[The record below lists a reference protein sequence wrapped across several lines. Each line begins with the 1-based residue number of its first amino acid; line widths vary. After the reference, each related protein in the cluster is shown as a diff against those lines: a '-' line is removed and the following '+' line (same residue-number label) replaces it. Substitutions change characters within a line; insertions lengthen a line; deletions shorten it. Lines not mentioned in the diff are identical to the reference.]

1 MVANQ
6 KIDLVIT
13 DDHKLFRKGLSSLL
27 SDFEFIGNI
36 YEASNGIELLELLQS
51 VDSKPDIILLDL
63 QMPEM
68 DGIAA
73 NKELKKIFP
82 DIKVIILTMEDDAQL
97 ILHLIKQGVNG
108 YLMKDAD
115 PDELETAIKSVI
127 EKDFYFSD
135 NISQL
140 IYRNLNKKR
149 KKNSGLFIHKFTPRE
164 IQTLE
169 LICREYTAAEIA
181 DELNLSV
188 RTIEGYRSNLLD
200 KSGAKNIAGLV
211 VFALTN
217 DLVNLE

>member
-1 MVANQ
+1 MVTNQ

-27 SDFEFIGNI
+27 SDFEFIGNV

>member
-1 MVANQ
+1 MVTNQ

-27 SDFEFIGNI
+27 SDFDFIGNI
-36 YEASNGIELLELLQS
+36 YEASNGIELLEMLQS
-51 VDSKPDIILLDL
+51 VDSKPDLILLDL

-68 DGIAA
+68 DGITA
-73 NKELKKIFP
+73 NKELKKVFP
-82 DIKVIILTMEDDAQL
+82 DIRVIILTMEDDAQL

-115 PDELETAIKSVI
+115 PDELEIAIKSVI

-135 NISQL
+135 DISQL
-140 IYRNLNKKR
+140 IYRNLNKK
-149 KKNSGLFIHKFTPRE
+149 KKKSSGLFIHKFTPRE

-169 LICREYTAAEIA
+169 LICKEYTAAEIA
-181 DELNLSV
+181 EELNLSV

>member
-1 MVANQ
+1 MVTNQ

>member
-1 MVANQ
+1 MGTNP
-6 KIDLVIT
+6 KINLVIT
-13 DDHKLFRKGLSSLL
+13 DDHKLFRKGLHSLL
-27 SDFEFIGNI
+27 SDFDFIGNI
-36 YEASNGIELLELLQS
+36 YEASNGVELLDLLKS
-51 VDSKPDIILLDL
+51 VDSKPDLILLDL

-68 DGIAA
+68 DGIKA
-73 NKELKKIFP
+73 NKEIKKLYP
-82 DIKVIILTMEDDAQL
+82 GIKVIILTMEDDAQF

-115 PDELETAIKSVI
+115 PDELEAAIKSVI
-127 EKDFYFSD
+127 EKDFYFSE

-140 IYRNLNKKR
+140 IYRNLNKK
-149 KKNSGLFIHKFTPRE
+149 KKSPGLFIPKFTPRE

-169 LICREYTAAEIA
+169 LICKEYTAAEIA
-181 DELNLSV
+181 EELDLSV

>member
-1 MVANQ
+1 MVTNQ

-36 YEASNGIELLELLQS
+36 YEASTGIELLELLQS

-73 NKELKKIFP
+73 NKELKKVFP

-97 ILHLIKQGVNG
+97 ILHLIRQGVNG

-217 DLVNLE
+217 DLVNFE

>member
-1 MVANQ
+1 MVTNQ

-36 YEASNGIELLELLQS
+36 YEASNGVELLELLQS
-51 VDSKPDIILLDL
+51 VDSKPELILLDL

-68 DGIAA
+68 DGITA

-115 PDELETAIKSVI
+115 PDELAAAIKSVI
-127 EKDFYFSD
+127 EKDFYFSED
-135 NISQL
+135 ISQL
-140 IYRNLNKKR
+140 IYRSLNNKK
-149 KKNSGLFIHKFTPRE
+149 KKSPGLFIHKFTPRE

-169 LICREYTAAEIA
+169 LICKEYTAAEIA
-181 DELNLSV
+181 EEMNLSV

>member
-1 MVANQ
+1 MVTNQ

-36 YEASNGIELLELLQS
+36 YEASNGIELLELLQT

-68 DGIAA
+68 DGITA
-73 NKELKKIFP
+73 NNELKRIFP
-82 DIKVIILTMEDDAQL
+82 DIKVIILTMEDDAQF
-97 ILHLIKQGVNG
+97 ILYMIKQGVNG

-115 PDELETAIKSVI
+115 PDELAAAIKSVI

-140 IYRNLNKKR
+140 IYRNLNNKK
-149 KKNSGLFIHKFTPRE
+149 KKSSGLFIHKFTPRE

-169 LICREYTAAEIA
+169 LICKEYTAAEIA
-181 DELNLSV
+181 EEMNLSV

-211 VFALTN
+211 VYALTN
-217 DLVNLE
+217 DLLNLE

>member
-1 MVANQ
+1 MVTNQ

-36 YEASNGIELLELLQS
+36 YEASNGIELLELLQT

-68 DGIAA
+68 DGITA
-73 NKELKKIFP
+73 NNELKRIFP
-82 DIKVIILTMEDDAQL
+82 DIKVIILTMEDDAQF
-97 ILHLIKQGVNG
+97 ILYMIKQGVNG

-115 PDELETAIKSVI
+115 PDELAAAIKSVI

-140 IYRNLNKKR
+140 IYRNLNNKK
-149 KKNSGLFIHKFTPRE
+149 KKSSGLFIQKFTPRE

-169 LICREYTAAEIA
+169 LICKEYTAAEIA
-181 DELNLSV
+181 EEMNLSV

-211 VFALTN
+211 VYALTN
-217 DLVNLE
+217 DLLNLE

>member
-1 MVANQ
+1 MGANQ

-13 DDHKLFRKGLSSLL
+13 DDHKLFRKGLNSLL

-36 YEASNGIELLELLQS
+36 YEASNGVELLELLQS
-51 VDSKPDIILLDL
+51 VDSMPELILLDL

-68 DGIAA
+68 DGIQA
-73 NKELKKIFP
+73 NKEIKKLYP
-82 DIKVIILTMEDDAQL
+82 AIKVIILTMEYDAQF
-97 ILHLIKQGVNG
+97 ILYMLKQGVNG

-115 PDELETAIKSVI
+115 PDELKTAIESVI
-127 EKDFYFSD
+127 EKDFYFAED
-135 NISQL
+135 ISQL
-140 IYRNLNKKR
+140 IYRSLNKK
-149 KKNSGLFIHKFTPRE
+149 KKKSTGLFAYKFTPRE

-169 LICREYTAAEIA
+169 LICKEYTAAEIA
-181 DELNLSV
+181 EEMNLSV
-188 RTIEGYRSNLLD
+188 RTIEGYRRKLLD